1 MADSNDLK
9 NFGKELGV
17 ANDKLESF
25 ASSIKKLIRDEID
38 GFKKVNS
45 QLSIGKDLVEE
56 LAKSYDDIKDVIESI
71 DLSRTISQEK
81 DLLGE
86 IMKKKKAENA
96 ILDSLNEI

>member
-1 MADSNDLK
+1 MADSKDLK
-9 NFGKELGV
+9 DFGKELGV

-25 ASSIKKLIRDEID
+25 ASSIKKLIREEVD
-38 GFKKVNS
+38 GFKKVNN

-56 LAKSYDDIKDVIESI
+56 LAKSYDDIKDVIGSI

-86 IMKKKKAENA
+86 ITKKK
-96 ILDSLNEI
+96 D